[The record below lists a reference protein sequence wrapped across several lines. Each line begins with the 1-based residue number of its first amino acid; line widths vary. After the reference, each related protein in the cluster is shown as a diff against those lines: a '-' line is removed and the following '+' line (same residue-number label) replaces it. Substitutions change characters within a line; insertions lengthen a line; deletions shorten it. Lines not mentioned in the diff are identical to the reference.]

1 MKKKG
6 SILGFSILTV
16 AATSVTTGFGG
27 WIIEGGQPRD
37 YAKYDSGDK
46 IVCTI
51 GSTGYT
57 NIGKAIEKSK
67 SGDTIEVIPGNKDRN
82 SKHYTITTKNA
93 SKILTIPQG
102 VTLNIPYEAGVAN
115 KKIASGSTSVHAFG
129 NRDTYCK
136 SSVILGDG
144 LTLINNGTIEIGGVI
159 GAGSGGVPS
168 GCTAGN
174 YSELILGKGSK
185 LENHNKINLY
195 GYLGEKSDGESDFV
209 IKPNISGVRPSVFMP
224 MYWYD
229 FGGGSAL
236 KAIYDAID
244 TRYCMPIDDF
254 YFENIATKTRI
265 YGGSDLTSWVNL
277 YAASKNG
284 EYDLK
289 VIGNDASGIINLPNN
304 SYLDCN
310 FNEATLINDLSFYG
324 PASFN
329 ALTIDVEKAI
339 KDTAGSFAWA
349 MASLAGIP
357 SKVTSASGYF
367 PVSYHFNVSLNKQTG
382 AGETVFDGSAN
393 RYKFLNGSSLKVS
406 SGAKLNVKE
415 LAAYKGDDIYSGRGT
430 HAASLKKSK
439 TPLVAATMDIQGSL
453 AGETLVG
460 RFDASAAGG
469 DIMAKSRTALTMYE
483 PKAGEG
489 SNTKAKMLDGENG
502 WFYIPLTLRLKNSK
516 GTIEDV
522 SIGKYYGVGTD
533 CYWEKS
539 KELSSISIKETSGN
553 YSSGRREAATF
564 NVVAEFNPSNY
575 TDVVASFEWKQMRH
589 DIGVSYDGTFE
600 NSTLTN
606 TIFKTVKN
614 ETLSS
619 NNYIDVWLEVSV
631 EGKSEIIKSN
641 VITFNARKWNG

>member
-1 MKKKG
+1 MKEKG

-27 WIIEGGQPRD
+27 WIIEGGQPKD
-37 YAKYDSGDK
+37 YVKYDSGGK

-82 SKHYTITTKNA
+82 SKHYTIMTKNA

-102 VTLNIPYEAGVAN
+102 VKLNIPYETGVAN
-115 KKIASGSTSVHAFG
+115 KKIASGSTSVHALS
-129 NRDTYCK
+129 NRESYCK

-174 YSELILGKGSK
+174 YSEFILGKGSK

-195 GYLGEKSDGESDFV
+195 GYLGERSDGESSFV

-265 YGGSDLTSWVNL
+265 YGGSDVTSWVNL
-277 YAASKNG
+277 YAASNNG

-289 VIGNDASGIINLPNN
+289 LIGSDSSGIINLPAN
-304 SYLDCN
+304 SYLDCDY
-310 FNEATLINDLSFYG
+310 NETTLINDLNFYG
-324 PASFN
+324 SATFN

-339 KDTAGSFAWA
+339 KDTAGAIAWA
-349 MASLAGIP
+349 IASVAGIP

-367 PVSYHFNVSLNKQTG
+367 PVSYHYNVSLNKKPG
-382 AGETVFDGSAN
+382 ATEAAFDGASN
-393 RYKFLNGSSLKVS
+393 RYKFLNGSTLKIGN
-406 SGAKLNVKE
+406 GAKLSVKE
-415 LAAYKGDDIYSGRGT
+415 LAVYKGDDIYSGRGT
-430 HAASLKKSK
+430 HASSLRKSK
-439 TPLVAATMDIQGSL
+439 TPLTPASMNIQGSL
-453 AGETLVG
+453 VGDILAG
-460 RFDASAAGG
+460 RFDATVAGG
-469 DIMAKSRTALTMYE
+469 DITAKNGTALTMYE

-489 SNTKAKMLDGENG
+489 SNTNAKMLPAESG
-502 WFYIPLTLRLKNSK
+502 WFYIPLSFKLKKVN
-516 GTIEDV
+516 GAIEDCDA
-522 SIGKYYGVGTD
+522 GKYYCKGD
-533 CYWEKS
+533 ESCWEKS
-539 KELSSISIKETSGN
+539 KELASITIKETNGN
-553 YSSGRREAATF
+553 YASGKREAATF
-564 NVVAEFNPSNY
+564 NVTASFNPFDY
-575 TDVVASFEWKQMRH
+575 IDEITGFEWKQNRH
-589 DIGVSYDGTFE
+589 NADVSKDGKFE
-600 NSTLTN
+600 NSTLSSTV
-606 TIFKTVKN
+606 FKTEMNKN
-614 ETLSS
+614 ASH
-619 NNYIDVWLEVSV
+619 NNYIDVWLEVHV
-631 EGKSEIIKSN
+631 KDKAEAIKSN

>member
-174 YSELILGKGSK
+174 YSEFILGKGSK

-195 GYLGEKSDGESDFV
+195 GYLGEKNDGESDFV

-254 YFENIATKTRI
+254 YFENIGTKTRI
-265 YGGSDLTSWVNL
+265 YGGSDVTSWVNL
-277 YAASKNG
+277 YAASNNG

-289 VIGNDASGIINLPNN
+289 VIGSDASGIINLPNN

-310 FNEATLINDLSFYG
+310 YNETTLINDLNFYG
-324 PASFN
+324 PAFFN

-339 KDTAGSFAWA
+339 KDTAGAVAWGI
-349 MASLAGIP
+349 ASVAGIP

-367 PVSYHFNVSLNKQTG
+367 PVSYHYNVSLNKKAG
-382 AGETVFDGSAN
+382 ASEAVFDGASN
-393 RYKFLNGSSLKVS
+393 RYKFLNGSTLKIGN
-406 SGAKLNVKE
+406 GAKLSVKE
-415 LAAYKGDDIYSGRGT
+415 LAVYKGDDIYSGRGT
-430 HAASLKKSK
+430 HASSLRKSK
-439 TPLVAATMDIQGSL
+439 TPLTPASMNIQGSL
-453 AGETLVG
+453 VGDILAG
-460 RFDASAAGG
+460 RFDATVAGG
-469 DIMAKSRTALTMYE
+469 DITAKNGTALTMYE

-489 SNTKAKMLDGENG
+489 SNTNAKMLPAESG
-502 WFYIPLTLRLKNSK
+502 WFYIPLTLKLKKSN
-516 GTIEDV
+516 GLVEDGET
-522 SIGKYYGVGTD
+522 GKYYCEGPE

-539 KELSSISIKETSGN
+539 KELTAVNIKETSNN
-553 YSSGRREAATF
+553 YSSGRNQAATF
-564 NVVAEFNPSNY
+564 NIVAEFNPSDYADKIVNF
-575 TDVVASFEWKQMRH
+575 SWKQKRRNTS
-589 DIGVSYDGTFE
+589 VSEDGTFE
-600 NSTLTN
+600 NSTLSSTV
-606 TIFKTVKN
+606 FKTKKN
-614 ETLSS
+614 KNLAH
-619 NNYIDVWLEVSV
+619 NNYIDVWLEITV
-631 EGKSEIIKSN
+631 EGKTEIIKSN
-641 VITFNARKWNG
+641 VVTFNAKFYLG

>member
-1 MKKKG
+1 MKKRVLVLG
-6 SILGFSILTV
+6 ISAFAVGTTSITF
-16 AATSVTTGFGG
+16 GFGG
-27 WIIEGGQPRD
+27 WIIEGGHSID
-37 YAKYDSGDK
+37 YVKYDSGDK

-82 SKHYTITTKNA
+82 SKHYTIITKNS

-102 VTLNIPYEAGVAN
+102 VTLNIPYETGIAN
-115 KKIASGSTSVHAFG
+115 NKIASGNTSVHALS
-129 NRDTYCK
+129 NRESYCK

-195 GYLGEKSDGESDFV
+195 GYLGEKNDGESSFV
-209 IKPNISGVRPSVFMP
+209 IEPSLSGVRPSVFMP

-254 YFENIATKTRI
+254 YFENIAAKTRI
-265 YGGSDLTSWVNL
+265 YGGSDVTSWVNL
-277 YAASKNG
+277 YAANKNG

-289 VIGNDASGIINLPNN
+289 VIGSDSSGIVNLPNN

-310 FNEATLINDLSFYG
+310 YNEATLINNLSFYG

-339 KDTAGSFAWA
+339 KDTAGPGAWFL
-349 MASLAGIP
+349 ASIAGIP
-357 SKVTSASGYF
+357 AKVTSASGFF
-367 PVSYHFNVSLNKQTG
+367 PVSYHFDVSLNKQAG
-382 AGETVFDGSAN
+382 AGETVFDGSTN
-393 RYKFLNGSSLKVS
+393 RYKFLNGSSLKIS

-430 HAASLKKSK
+430 HATSLKKSK
-439 TPLVAATMDIQGSL
+439 TPLTAATMDIQGSL
-453 AGETLVG
+453 AGETLAG
-460 RFDASAAGG
+460 RFDASVAGG
-469 DIMAKSRTALTMYE
+469 DITAKSGVALTMYE
-483 PKAGEG
+483 PKAGTG
-489 SNTKAKMLDGENG
+489 SSTSAKMLDGEDG
-502 WFYIPLTLRLKNSK
+502 WFYIPLTLKLKKSN
-516 GTIEDV
+516 GLIED
-522 SIGKYYGVGTD
+522 SETGKYRCKGSE

-539 KELSSISIKETSGN
+539 KELLSITIREKNNN
-553 YSSGRREAATF
+553 YSSGKKAPATF
-564 NVVAEFNPSNY
+564 NIVVDFNPSDY
-575 TDVVASFEWKQMRH
+575 MDEITGYSWHQKRHRTSVSQDGSFKESTFA
-589 DIGVSYDGTFE
+589 GATFE
-600 NSTLTN
+600 
-606 TIFKTVKN
+606 TVAN
-614 ETLSS
+614 QNIIYD
-619 NNYIDVWLEVSV
+619 NNIDVWLELSV
-631 EGKSEIIKSN
+631 KGKTEPIKSN
-641 VITFNARKWNG
+641 VITFNAKH